1 MKNIFN
7 FPGVAQLAVALL
19 CTSSFVAMAAPQ
31 DGLLPTVRTLTIS
44 VQDIVKQQE
53 YVGHIEA
60 IQRVEL
66 RARVEG
72 FIDAIGFS
80 DGALV
85 HKGQVLYVIEQ
96 AAYKAMVEADR
107 AKVSQAQA
115 EMARTDI
122 YLKRLN
128 LARKESIS
136 ATALDDALAAD
147 LAAKASLAAAKAALD
162 ISQLNLKYT
171 RITAPV
177 SGRIGRTNYTLGN
190 LVNPASGPLALIV
203 QIDPIR
209 VVYSISENDLP
220 AIQKSIMAADQE
232 GHRLLAPQLRLAN
245 GEALE
250 GSGRV
255 TFVDN
260 QVDPGTGTI
269 AVRAEFD
276 NKNGHLLPGQ
286 YVTVLVKDSAPVLM
300 PVVPQAAVLV
310 NQNGRYVL
318 TVENG
323 VAQQRPIVVG
333 PQLDTMWAVES
344 GLSAGEQI
352 IISGIQ
358 KVTPGQPVNAIPA
371 DAQEQ

>member
-7 FPGVAQLAVALL
+7 LAGVAQLAIALL
-19 CTSSFVAMAAPQ
+19 CASSFPAMAAPP
-31 DGLLPTVRTLTIS
+31 GGPLPTVRTLTIS
-44 VQDIVKQQE
+44 VQDIIKQQE
-53 YVGHIEA
+53 YVGHVEA

-72 FIDAIGFS
+72 FIDAIKFS
-80 DGALV
+80 DGAFV
-85 HKGQVLYVIEQ
+85 HKGQILYVIEQ
-96 AAYKAMVEADR
+96 AAYEAMVEADR

-115 EMARTDI
+115 EMARTAI
-122 YLKRLN
+122 YLKRLKT
-128 LARKESIS
+128 ARKESIS

-147 LAAKASLAAAKAALD
+147 LAAKASLAAAKAALN
-162 ISQLNLKYT
+162 ISELNLKYT
-171 RITAPV
+171 KVTAPI

-220 AIQKSIMAADQE
+220 AIQQSIVEADQE

-245 GEALE
+245 GETLD

-276 NKNGHLLPGQ
+276 NKDDRLFPGQ

-300 PVVPQAAVLV
+300 PVVPQTAVLV

-318 TVENG
+318 VVENG
-323 VAQQRPIVVG
+323 VATQRPIIVG
-333 PQLDTMWAVES
+333 PQLDTMRVVES

-371 DAQEQ
+371 DVQEK